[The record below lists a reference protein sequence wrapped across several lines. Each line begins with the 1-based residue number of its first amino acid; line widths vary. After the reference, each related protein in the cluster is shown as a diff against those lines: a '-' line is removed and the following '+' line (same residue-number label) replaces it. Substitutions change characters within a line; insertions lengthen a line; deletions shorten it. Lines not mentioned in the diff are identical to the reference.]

1 MGVPGDVALNN
12 RTTRTPRPVP
22 SPVLQFEKVFPTRA
36 LRRRTVWRWAAGAA
50 VALLAML
57 IVAAVA
63 FVPGVDR
70 IRRGVERTLADR
82 FDADVSLKDLR
93 VSLLP
98 GPRIEGAGLTLTR
111 RRRPGDPPLLV
122 VSRFTAAASWR
133 DVFRRPWRVGDVRL
147 EGLRV
152 TISPKPEATG
162 IRAAERGGCLG
173 ERRTADAARGRLVA
187 SSPVLIERLTAPAT
201 ELELLPRD
209 PNKQPQRFSIK
220 SLLVRNIT
228 LDEPLDFDAV
238 LTNPVPKGLIE
249 ARGRFGPWVTRDPG
263 LSAVDG
269 TYVFDD
275 VDLGTIEGIGGSL
288 TSAGRFTGVL
298 QQILVSGTTDTPDF
312 SLDTATRPLPLHTD
326 FDACVDGTDGDTY
339 LDAVRAR
346 LASSPIEVR
355 GKVEGQVGVH
365 GRAISLDATVDAGRI
380 EDFLQLAVKGDPSVM
395 TGQVRLRTAILIP
408 PGPGSVVE
416 RLQMKGQFGVARTR
430 FPGPGVQGKVD
441 EFSRRGRGRPGDARV
456 RNVASDLSG
465 RFALGGGT
473 LRLDGLAFVVP
484 GARVRLSGTY
494 GLVSEQIAFAG
505 AVRFDAKVSEM
516 TTGLRSTLLR
526 AVDPLFSR
534 PDAGTVVP
542 ITISGTRERPKYGV
556 DVRGALTRKVK

>member
-1 MGVPGDVALNN
+1 MLQFEEVFP
-12 RTTRTPRPVP
+12 TRTPR
-22 SPVLQFEKVFPTRA
+22 
-36 LRRRTVWRWAAGAA
+36 RTVWPWAAGAA
-50 VALLAML
+50 VALLALL
-57 IVAAVA
+57 IGAAVA

-70 IRRGVERTLADR
+70 IRRDVERTLADR
-82 FDADVSLKDLR
+82 FDADVSLKELR

-98 GPRIEGAGLTLTR
+98 GPRVEGAGLTLTR
-111 RRRPGDPPLLV
+111 RGRKGDPPLIV
-122 VSRFTAAASWR
+122 VSRFTASASWR
-133 DVFRRPWRVGDVRL
+133 DVFRRPRRVGDVRL
-147 EGLRV
+147 DGLRV
-152 TISPKPEATG
+152 TISPKPEAPG
-162 IRAAERGGCLG
+162 LRVAERGGCLG
-173 ERRTADAARGRLVA
+173 ERLTADAAGGRPAA
-187 SSPVLIERLTAPAT
+187 SSPVVIERLTAPAT

-209 PNKQPQRFSIK
+209 PNKQPQRFSIA
-220 SLLVRNIT
+220 SLHARNIT

-238 LTNPVPKGLIE
+238 LTNPVPKGLIK
-249 ARGRFGPWVTRDPG
+249 ARGRFGPWVARDPG
-263 LSAVDG
+263 LSAVHG

-288 TSAGRFTGVL
+288 TSTGRFTGVL

-312 SLDTATRPLPLHTD
+312 SLGTAARPLPLHTD
-326 FDACVDGTDGDTY
+326 FEACVDGTDGDTY

-346 LASSPIEVR
+346 LASSPIDVR
-355 GKVEGQVGVH
+355 GKVEGRVGVH
-365 GRAISLDATVDAGRI
+365 GRAISLDATVEGGRI

-395 TGQVRLRTAILIP
+395 TGQVRLRTDILIP

-416 RLQMKGQFGVARTR
+416 RLQLKGQFGVARTR

-473 LRLDGLAFVVP
+473 LRLDDLAFRVP

-494 GLVSEQIAFAG
+494 GLVSERIAFAG

-516 TTGLRSTLLR
+516 TTGLRSTLLKV
-526 AVDPLFSR
+526 VDPLFSR

-542 ITISGTRERPKYGV
+542 ITISGTREHPKYGV
-556 DVRGALTRKVK
+556 DLRGALTRKVK